1 MKTFK
6 LFILLFLLF
15 ITFLGFAQGI
25 EITSGGNITAIGLAS
40 IQIDNGSFT
49 NNGTY
54 TKGTETITMSGSTAK
69 LITGNSSTDVNNL
82 IISNTGGITT
92 ELTQLTSI
100 NLSIANGS
108 KFTIIPEKSVQVNTL
123 LTNNAGVDGLIIK
136 SSANVANGS
145 LIFNNPEVNPVLA
158 TVEMYSKA
166 VAINTNPYSNYKW
179 QYFGIPLRSLAT
191 ASPTFNGS
199 YVRKYYETAPDM
211 TNLWISLNNGSSLSP
226 LDGYEI
232 TQPTDK
238 TIYFQGELVN
248 TNQSKTL
255 TYTSNGLYKGNHIL
269 SNPFTAAIDIRNMS
283 FGANMEN
290 TVYLYNTGSHDQ
302 WVANV
307 SSTNGN
313 NAGQYSA
320 STPSTAGTTIEGYSV
335 PLQIPSMQG
344 FLVKNTA
351 ETTFILNYNSLKMNN
366 TAPQRVKSNVQES
379 DEKVFTLVEVKGAR
393 FSDQLWLFNAK
404 ECSHNFDNGWDAH
417 KYFGSGST
425 PQLYA
430 AEQDGDYQINAV
442 DNLNQT
448 VLGFRNG
455 EDDKYV
461 IRFFHK
467 NINEVYPNLY
477 LFDLLKNTSIDIS
490 KSGTEYEFEANPTT
504 DATKR
509 FKILT
514 SNESIDNL
522 NNFDSEKSKIYCEG
536 KTIVIDNKTNFSGQY
551 CIYDMLGRIVLKD
564 IFEANKISSHTT
576 NLMTGSY
583 IVVAKNESMD
593 TTVKIIAN

>member
-461 IRFFHK
+461 IRFF
-467 NINEVYPNLY
+467 
-477 LFDLLKNTSIDIS
+477 S
-490 KSGTEYEFEANPTT
+490 
-504 DATKR
+504 
-509 FKILT
+509 
-514 SNESIDNL
+514 
-522 NNFDSEKSKIYCEG
+522 
-536 KTIVIDNKTNFSGQY
+536 
-551 CIYDMLGRIVLKD
+551 
-564 IFEANKISSHTT
+564 
-576 NLMTGSY
+576 
-583 IVVAKNESMD
+583 
-593 TTVKIIAN
+593 